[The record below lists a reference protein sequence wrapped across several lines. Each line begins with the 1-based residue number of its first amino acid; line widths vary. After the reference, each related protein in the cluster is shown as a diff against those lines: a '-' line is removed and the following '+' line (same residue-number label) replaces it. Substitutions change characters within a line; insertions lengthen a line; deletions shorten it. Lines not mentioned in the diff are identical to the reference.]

1 MRGKLARW
9 AALAAALGL
18 SAPAWSAPAEGL
30 RPPHLRPDPAT
41 PEAGLWAQFD
51 KAEAH
56 VRGAADLD
64 PDPALTAYV
73 RGVICKLATEYCGEL
88 RVYVV
93 DRPVLNAAA
102 APNGYI
108 EVNSGLLLRAQSED
122 ELAFVLGHEVSHFGR
137 NHSIARWNT
146 MKSNANVALVLS
158 IGVGAVAAGAM
169 YSAASSGS
177 VNSSNAINSISQAAQ
192 SVNDLIYLAAV
203 AAVFSYSREQ
213 ESEADGLGFSRAKA
227 VGYQAGQSVDMWQDV
242 VAETQASDFPRVRK
256 SESRASMF
264 ATHPLTAERI
274 NALKMLAGDTPVQ
287 PDMEARR
294 AYRRHIRLHLAEWL
308 KDDLRRRDF
317 GQTIYLIDRLET
329 LGEDLGVLEF
339 YRGEALRQR
348 RGEGDPPLASRAYRA
363 ATEHADAP
371 PAAWREFGEAQRKA
385 GDTAAARIA
394 FQTYLDRAGD
404 AQDRWL
410 VEATLKSM
418 QPTGTP

>member
-1 MRGKLARW
+1 M
-9 AALAAALGL
+9 AAALGL
-18 SAPAWSAPAEGL
+18 ATPAWSAPAEGL
-30 RPPHLRPDPAT
+30 RPPHLRPDPT
-41 PEAGLWAQFD
+41 TTEAGLWAQFD

-56 VRGAADLD
+56 VRGSADLD

-73 RGVICKLATEYCGEL
+73 RGVICKLAAEYCDEL
-88 RVYVV
+88 RIYVV

-137 NHSIARWNT
+137 NHSVARWNT
-146 MKSNANVALVLS
+146 MKTNANVALVLS
-158 IGVGAVAAGAM
+158 IGVGVVAAGAM

-177 VNSSNAINSISQAAQ
+177 VNSSNTINSISQAAQ

-213 ESEADGLGFSRAKA
+213 ESEADSLGFGRAKSA
-227 VGYQAGQSVDMWQDV
+227 GYQAGQSVDMWQDV
-242 VAETQASDFPRVRK
+242 LTETQASDFPKVRK
-256 SESRASMF
+256 SDSRASMF
-264 ATHPLTAERI
+264 ASHPLTAERMTV
-274 NALKMLAGDTPVQ
+274 LKTLAGDTPLQ

-294 AYRRHIRLHLAEWL
+294 AYRGHIRPHLAEWL
-308 KDDLRRRDF
+308 RDDLRRRDF
-317 GQTIYLIDRLET
+317 GQTIHLIDRLET
-329 LGEDLGVLEF
+329 LGEDMGVLEF

-348 RGEGDPPLASRAYRA
+348 RGDGDPPLAFKAYKA
-363 ATEHADAP
+363 STDHADTP
-371 PAAWREFGEAQRKA
+371 PAAWRELGEAQRKA
-385 GDTAAARIA
+385 GDTAAARAA

-410 VEATLKSM
+410 VEASLKSM